1 MARQVVAFA
10 FAFATL
16 LAGALFAGMGPAG
29 AQSSS
34 QANWPTK
41 PIKLVNG
48 YPAGGGADILA
59 RMVAERLTEAL
70 GQQVIVEN
78 RTGATGLIAAQSVA
92 AAVPDGY
99 TLLEYTM
106 NMGAS
111 SVVMPNARL
120 GYDPDKEL
128 LPIVNI
134 AGLDNLIYVNPKLP
148 FKTVGDIIDYA
159 RKNPGKLTYG
169 SSGIGGSYHLWGAEF
184 VYMAGIDMLHVPFRG
199 GPPAIAEIV
208 AGRVDMMFGNLAEIL
223 PHIRSGGV
231 RAIAFTSVPPSPL
244 LPGVPTVAESL
255 PGYVADNWFG
265 LGAPAGLPQ
274 PIADR
279 LNAEVNKML
288 KDKDFADK
296 LVSLGFQPIG
306 GSVEDMKQTIQRDR
320 ARWKKVIEA
329 AGITAE

>member
-1 MARQVVAFA
+1 MKRFIAAIALVAIW
-10 FAFATL
+10 
-16 LAGALFAGMGPAG
+16 AGCVTTAAA
-29 AQSSS
+29 AD
-34 QANWPTK
+34 WPTN

-59 RMVAERLTEAL
+59 RMVAERLTEVL

-92 AAVPDGY
+92 TAAPDGY

-111 SVVMPNARL
+111 SVVMPNAKL
-120 GYDPDKEL
+120 GYDPATFV
-128 LPIVNI
+128 PV
-134 AGLDNLIYVNPKLP
+134 GFVVNPKLP
-148 FKTVGDIIDYA
+148 FRTVGDIIDYA
-159 RKNPGKLTYG
+159 KKNPGKLTYG

-231 RAIAFTSVPPSPL
+231 RAIAFTSEPPSPL

-255 PGYVADNWFG
+255 PGYAADNWFG

-274 PIADR
+274 PIVDR
-279 LNAEVNKML
+279 LNTEVNKIL
-288 KDKDFADK
+288 KDPAFREK

-306 GSVEDMKQTIQRDR
+306 GSAEEMKQKILADR

>member
-1 MARQVVAFA
+1 MARQVIAF
-10 FAFATL
+10 FITFITL
-16 LAGALFAGMGPAG
+16 LAGVLPA
-29 AQSSS
+29 SS
-34 QANWPTK
+34 QTWPTK

-59 RMVAERLTEAL
+59 RLVAERLTDAL

-78 RTGATGLIAAQSVA
+78 RTGATGAIAAQAVA
-92 AAVPDGY
+92 AAAPDGY

-111 SVVMPNARL
+111 SVVMPNAKL
-120 GYDPDKEL
+120 GYDPDKDL

-134 AGLDNLIYVNPKLP
+134 AGLDNLLYINPKLP
-148 FKTVGDIIDYA
+148 FRTVKDIIDYA
-159 RKNPGKLTYG
+159 KANPGKLTYA

-208 AGRVDMMFGNLAEIL
+208 AGRVDMMFGNLAEIIQ
-223 PHIRSGGV
+223 HVRSGAV
-231 RAIAFTSVPPSPL
+231 RPIAFTSVPPSPL
-244 LPGVPTVAESL
+244 VPGLPTVEASL
-255 PGYVADNWFG
+255 PGYGADNWFG
-265 LGAPAGLPQ
+265 LGAPVGLPQ

-279 LNAEVNKML
+279 LNAEVNKIL
-288 KDKDFADK
+288 KDKTFIEK

-306 GSVEDMKQTIQRDR
+306 GTAEEMKQTIQRDR
-320 ARWKKVIEA
+320 ARWKKVIDTA
-329 AGITAE
+329 HITAE

>member
-1 MARQVVAFA
+1 MARQVIAFVLAFA
-10 FAFATL
+10 AL
-16 LAGALFAGMGPAG
+16 LAGALPAS
-29 AQSSS
+29 AQTT
-34 QANWPTK
+34 WPAK

-92 AAVPDGY
+92 AAAPDGY

-111 SVVMPNARL
+111 SVVMPNARP

-134 AGLDNLIYVNPKLP
+134 AGVDNLIYVNPTLP
-148 FKTVGDIIDYA
+148 FRTVGDIIDYA
-159 RKNPGKLTYG
+159 KKNPGKLTYA

-184 VYMAGIDMLHVPFRG
+184 TYLADIDMLHVPFRG

-208 AGRVDMMFGNLAEIL
+208 AGRIDMMFGNLAEIL

-255 PGYVADNWFG
+255 PGYAADNWFG
-265 LGAPAGLPQ
+265 LGAPAGLPK

-279 LNAEVNKML
+279 LNAEVNKIL
-288 KDKDFADK
+288 KDPAFREK

-306 GSVEDMKQTIQRDR
+306 GTAEEMKQKILADR

>member
-1 MARQVVAFA
+1 MRLLLKAAIA
-10 FAFATL
+10 L
-16 LAGALFAGMGPAG
+16 LAATAAIAPAM
-29 AQSSS
+29 AET
-34 QANWPTK
+34 WPAK
-41 PIKLVNG
+41 PIKLING

-59 RMVAERLTEAL
+59 RLVAERLTEAL

-78 RTGATGLIAAQSVA
+78 RTGATGAIAAQAVA
-92 AAVPDGY
+92 AAAPDGY

-106 NMGAS
+106 NMGAT

-120 GYDPDKEL
+120 GYDPDKDL

-134 AGLDNLIYVNPKLP
+134 AGLDNLLYINPKLP
-148 FKTVGDIIDYA
+148 FRTVSDIIDYA

-208 AGRVDMMFGNLAEIL
+208 AGRIDMMFGNLAEIIQ
-223 PHIRSGGV
+223 HVRSGAV
-231 RAIAFTSVPPSPL
+231 RPIAFTSVPPSPL
-244 LPGVPTVAESL
+244 VPGLPTVEASL
-255 PGYVADNWFG
+255 PGYSADNWFG
-265 LGAPAGLPQ
+265 LGAPTGLPQ

-279 LNAEVNKML
+279 LNAEVNRIL
-288 KDKDFADK
+288 KDKAFVEK

-306 GSVEDMKQTIQRDR
+306 GTAEEMKQKILADR

-329 AGITAE
+329 AHITAE

>member
-1 MARQVVAFA
+1 MARQVVAFF
-10 FAFATL
+10 FACVSL
-16 LAGALFAGMGPAG
+16 LAGIAPAT
-29 AQSSS
+29 AQT
-34 QANWPTK
+34 WPTK

-59 RMVAERLTEAL
+59 RLVAERLTEAL
-70 GQQVIVEN
+70 GQQVIVDN

-92 AAVPDGY
+92 TAAPDGY

-111 SVVMPNARL
+111 SVVMPGAKP

-134 AGLDNLIYVNPKLP
+134 AALDNLLYVNPKLP
-148 FKTVGDIIDYA
+148 FKTVPEIIDYA
-159 RKNPGKLTYG
+159 KKNPGKLTYA

-199 GPPAIAEIV
+199 GPPAIAEII
-208 AGRVDMMFGNLAEIL
+208 AGRVDMMFGNLAEIISY
-223 PHIRSGGV
+223 IRSGSV
-231 RAIAFTSVPPSPL
+231 RPIAFTSVPPSPL
-244 LPGVPTVAESL
+244 LPGVPTVEASL
-255 PGYVADNWFG
+255 PGYGADNWFG

-279 LNAEVNKML
+279 LNAEVNKIL
-288 KDKDFADK
+288 KDKAFVEK

-306 GSVEDMKQTIQRDR
+306 GTAEEMKKKILDDR

-329 AGITAE
+329 AKITAE

>member
-1 MARQVVAFA
+1 MARQVIAFVFA
-10 FAFATL
+10 FVTL
-16 LAGALFAGMGPAG
+16 LAGAVPAG
-29 AQSSS
+29 AQNS
-34 QANWPTK
+34 QTTAWPTK

-78 RTGATGLIAAQSVA
+78 RTGATGAIAAQAVA
-92 AAVPDGY
+92 AAAPDGY

-111 SVVMPNARL
+111 SVVMPNAKP

-159 RKNPGKLTYG
+159 KKNPGKLTYA
-169 SSGIGGSYHLWGAEF
+169 SSGIGGSYHLWSAEF
-184 VYMAGIDMLHVPFRG
+184 TYMADIDMLHVPFRG

-231 RAIAFTSVPPSPL
+231 RPIAFTSVPPSPL

-265 LGAPAGLPQ
+265 LGAPAGLPK

-279 LNAEVNKML
+279 LNAEVNKIL
-288 KDKDFADK
+288 KDPTFREK

-306 GSVEDMKQTIQRDR
+306 GTAEEMKQKILADR

-329 AGITAE
+329 AKITAE

>member
-1 MARQVVAFA
+1 MARQIVAF
-10 FAFATL
+10 
-16 LAGALFAGMGPAG
+16 LFACVCLLVGVLPAG
-29 AQSSS
+29 AQ
-34 QANWPTK
+34 NWPTK

-59 RMVAERLTEAL
+59 RLVAERLTDAL

-92 AAVPDGY
+92 TAAPDGY

-111 SVVMPNARL
+111 SVVMPNAKL
-120 GYDPDKEL
+120 GYDPDKDL

-134 AGLDNLIYVNPKLP
+134 AGLDNLLYINPQLP
-148 FKTVGDIIDYA
+148 FRTVADIIDYA
-159 RKNPGKLTYG
+159 KKNPGKLTYA

-223 PHIRSGGV
+223 PHIQSGSV
-231 RAIAFTSVPPSPL
+231 RPIAFTSAPPSPL
-244 LPGVPTVAESL
+244 LPGVPTVADSL
-255 PGYVADNWFG
+255 PGYGADNWFG
-265 LGAPAGLPQ
+265 LGAPTGLPQ

-279 LNAEVNKML
+279 LNAEVNKIL
-288 KDKDFADK
+288 KDPAFREK
-296 LVSLGFQPIG
+296 LVGLGFQPIG
-306 GSVEDMKQTIQRDR
+306 GTAEEMKQKILADR
-320 ARWKKVIEA
+320 ARWKKVIDA
-329 AGITAE
+329 AHITAE

>member
-1 MARQVVAFA
+1 MRMLLKA
-10 FAFATL
+10 ATL
-16 LAGALFAGMGPAG
+16 LVAALAGVAPVS
-29 AQSSS
+29 AQT
-34 QANWPTK
+34 AWPTK

-92 AAVPDGY
+92 TAAPDGY

-111 SVVMPNARL
+111 SVVMPNAKL

-159 RKNPGKLTYG
+159 KKNPGKLTYG

-231 RAIAFTSVPPSPL
+231 RPIAFTSTPPSPL

-255 PGYVADNWFG
+255 PGYAADNWFG
-265 LGAPAGLPQ
+265 LGAPAGLPK

-288 KDKDFADK
+288 KDKAFADK

-306 GSVEDMKQTIQRDR
+306 GSAEEMMQKILADR

>member
-1 MARQVVAFA
+1 MNGIIKAIG
-10 FAFATL
+10 
-16 LAGALFAGMGPAG
+16 LAVLCLAAAGVP
-29 AQSSS
+29 S
-34 QANWPTK
+34 QAADWPTK
-41 PIKLVNG
+41 PIKLING

-59 RMVAERLTEAL
+59 RLVAERLTEAL

-78 RTGATGLIAAQSVA
+78 RTGATGAIAAQSVA
-92 AAVPDGY
+92 AAAPDGY

-111 SVVMPNARL
+111 SVVMPNAKL

-134 AGLDNLIYVNPKLP
+134 AGLDNLIYVNPKLQ
-148 FKTVGDIIDYA
+148 FRTVTDIIDHA
-159 RKNPGKLTYG
+159 RANPGKLTYG

-184 VYMAGIDMLHVPFRG
+184 VYLAGIDMLHVPFRG

-223 PHIRSGGV
+223 QHIRSGAV
-231 RAIAFTSVPPSPL
+231 RPIAFTSVPPSPL
-244 LPGVPTVAESL
+244 LPGVPTVVESL
-255 PGYVADNWFG
+255 PGYSADNWFG

-279 LNAEVNKML
+279 LNAEVNRIL
-288 KDKDFADK
+288 KDPAFREK

-306 GSVEDMKQTIQRDR
+306 GTAEEMKQKIAADR

-329 AGITAE
+329 AHITAE

>member
-1 MARQVVAFA
+1 MRLPFKAAILLLMAVASIA
-10 FAFATL
+10 PAT
-16 LAGALFAGMGPAG
+16 
-29 AQSSS
+29 AQT
-34 QANWPTK
+34 WPTR

-59 RMVAERLTEAL
+59 RLVAERLTEAL
-70 GQQVIVEN
+70 GQQVIVDN
-78 RTGATGLIAAQSVA
+78 RTGATGLIAALSVA
-92 AAVPDGY
+92 TAAPDGY

-111 SVVMPNARL
+111 SVVMPGVKP

-134 AGLDNLIYVNPKLP
+134 AGLDNLLYINPKLP
-148 FKTVGDIIDYA
+148 FRTVPDIIDYA
-159 RKNPGKLTYG
+159 RKNPGKLTYA

-199 GPPAIAEIV
+199 GPPAITEIM
-208 AGRVDMMFGNLAEIL
+208 ASRVDMMFGNLAEIISY
-223 PHIRSGGV
+223 IRSGAV
-231 RAIAFTSVPPSPL
+231 RPIAFTSAPPSPL
-244 LPGVPTVAESL
+244 LPGVPTVEASL
-255 PGYVADNWFG
+255 PGYGADNWFG

-279 LNAEVNKML
+279 LNAEVNKIL
-288 KDKDFADK
+288 KDKSFIEK

-306 GSVEDMKQTIQRDR
+306 GSSEDMKQTIQRDR
-320 ARWKKVIEA
+320 ARWKKVIDA
-329 AGITAE
+329 AHITAE

>member
-1 MARQVVAFA
+1 MKPSCRAALVLL
-10 FAFATL
+10 L
-16 LAGALFAGMGPAG
+16 LAAPVAQAQHNPSGAGSMPMHHPMGGMAHSHTDAIPIESG
-29 AQSSS
+29 
-34 QANWPTK
+34 QA
-41 PIKLVNG
+41 
-48 YPAGGGADILA
+48 A
-59 RMVAERLTEAL
+59 
-70 GQQVIVEN
+70 
-78 RTGATGLIAAQSVA
+78 
-92 AAVPDGY
+92 
-99 TLLEYTM
+99 
-106 NMGAS
+106 
-111 SVVMPNARL
+111 
-120 GYDPDKEL
+120 
-128 LPIVNI
+128 
-134 AGLDNLIYVNPKLP
+134 
-148 FKTVGDIIDYA
+148 
-159 RKNPGKLTYG
+159 
-169 SSGIGGSYHLWGAEF
+169 
-184 VYMAGIDMLHVPFRG
+184 FR
-199 GPPAIAEIV
+199 AIAEIV

>member
-1 MARQVVAFA
+1 MNQFFKAIAFA
-10 FAFATL
+10 AL
-16 LAGALFAGMGPAG
+16 CVAGASTAHA
-29 AQSSS
+29 AD
-34 QANWPTK
+34 WPTK

-59 RMVAERLTEAL
+59 RMVAERLTEVL
-70 GQQVIVEN
+70 GQQVIVDN

-92 AAVPDGY
+92 TAAPDGY

-111 SVVMPNARL
+111 SVVMPNAKL

-148 FKTVGDIIDYA
+148 FKTVPEIIDYA
-159 RKNPGKLTYG
+159 KKNPGKLTYA

-231 RAIAFTSVPPSPL
+231 RAIAFTSTPPSPL

-255 PGYVADNWFG
+255 PGYAADNWFG
-265 LGAPAGLPQ
+265 LGAPAGLPK

-279 LNAEVNKML
+279 LNAEVNKIL
-288 KDKDFADK
+288 KDKTFTDK

-306 GSVEDMKQTIQRDR
+306 GSAEEMKQKILADR

>member
-320 ARWKKVIEA
+320 EA

>member
-1 MARQVVAFA
+1 MRMLLKA
-10 FAFATL
+10 ATL
-16 LAGALFAGMGPAG
+16 LVAALAGLAPAA
-29 AQSSS
+29 AQT
-34 QANWPTK
+34 AWPNK
-41 PIKLVNG
+41 PIKLING
-48 YPAGGGADILA
+48 YPPGGGADILA
-59 RMVAERLTEAL
+59 RLVAARLTDAL

-78 RTGATGLIAAQSVA
+78 RTGATGAIAAQSVA
-92 AAVPDGY
+92 AAAPDGY

-111 SVVMPNARL
+111 SVVMPGAKL

-159 RKNPGKLTYG
+159 KKNPGKLTYA

-184 VYMAGIDMLHVPFRG
+184 VYLAGIDMLHVPFRG

-208 AGRVDMMFGNLAEIL
+208 AGRVDMMFGNLAEIIQ
-223 PHIRSGGV
+223 HIRSGAV
-231 RAIAFTSVPPSPL
+231 RPIAFTSVPPSPL
-244 LPGVPTVAESL
+244 LPGIPTVVDSL
-255 PGYVADNWFG
+255 PGYSADNWFG
-265 LGAPAGLPQ
+265 LGAPAGTPQ
-274 PIADR
+274 PIVDR

-288 KDKDFADK
+288 KDKEFVEK

-306 GSVEDMKQTIQRDR
+306 GSSEEMKQKIQADR

-329 AGITAE
+329 AHITAE

>member
-1 MARQVVAFA
+1 MKRFINAIAFVAIW
-10 FAFATL
+10 
-16 LAGALFAGMGPAG
+16 AGCITTAAA
-29 AQSSS
+29 AD
-34 QANWPTK
+34 WPTK

-92 AAVPDGY
+92 TAAPDGY

-111 SVVMPNARL
+111 SVVMPNTKL
-120 GYDPDKEL
+120 GYDPDKDL

-148 FKTVGDIIDYA
+148 FRTVGDIIDYA
-159 RKNPGKLTYG
+159 KKNPGKLTYA

-231 RAIAFTSVPPSPL
+231 RAIAFTSTPPSPL

-255 PGYVADNWFG
+255 PGYAADNWFG

-279 LNAEVNKML
+279 LNAEVNKIL
-288 KDKDFADK
+288 KDPAFREK

-306 GSVEDMKQTIQRDR
+306 GSAEEMKQKIAADR